1 MDQWK
6 HDYLSNNNYTVQ
18 RYICTDWIIIH
29 FVIIFLQAYST
40 NSRQIEIEKSL
51 HNSFSPFLK
60 GVCHGNL
67 DHFNDSSPPGP
78 LINRQKYFWILFRFS
93 VYCILNC
100 LRNSTVWC
108 TPLWK
113 DFAVVISGVCTVQ
126 CASPSRVK
134 KTKYLQKFHAESEFH
149 GVHHTGESQDRKF
162 LKKLNFVMCI
172 PPQSRAPQC
181 ANLREVK
188 LLAGRLDVTITAES
202 SSAVCITLQSQSS
215 HC

>member
-40 NSRQIEIEKSL
+40 NSRQIETEKSL

-67 DHFNDSSPPGP
+67 DHFNDSSPSGS
-78 LINRQKYFWILFRFS
+78 LINRQKYFWILFRFCVYIKLFKKLHRVVHPS
-93 VYCILNC
+93 VERLC
-100 LRNSTVWC
+100 
-108 TPLWK
+108 
-113 DFAVVISGVCTVQ
+113 SGHFWGVH

-149 GVHHTGESQDRKF
+149 GVHHTGESQDTKF